1 MDHPV
6 TTANF
11 DIVLQLLGRM
21 NYAWTNTE
29 TLLVHFIAGLAG
41 VDKETAIVI
50 FLTLNTTRARFDL
63 VDRLAKMGRIDS
75 EGRDEILSFTAQM
88 KEVLKHKNQYNH
100 CLYSF
105 DADGGNAK
113 TIMMRIA
120 ETKHGIKFGKENDLD
135 AAEMKRI
142 RESIDRI
149 ETLNR
154 TAWRLIVAH
163 KFPA

>member
-1 MDHPV
+1 MGAPV

-63 VDRLAKMGRIDS
+63 VDRLAKMGRIGGK
-75 EGRDEILSFTAQM
+75 GRDEILSFTAQM

-120 ETKHGIKFGKENDLD
+120 ETKHSIKFGKEKNLNDE
-135 AAEMKRI
+135 EMKRI
-142 RESIDRI
+142 RDSIDRI
-149 ETLNR
+149 EGLNR
-154 TAWRLIVAH
+154 SAWRLIVAYR
-163 KFPA
+163 FPV

>member
-1 MDHPV
+1 MEGPV
-6 TTANF
+6 PAVNF
-11 DIVLQLLGRM
+11 DVVLQLLGRM
-21 NYAWTNTE
+21 NYVWTNTE

-63 VDRLAKMGRIDS
+63 VDRLAKMGRLDDKT
-75 EGRDEILSFTAQM
+75 RDDILSFTGQM

-105 DADGGNAK
+105 DPDGLHAK

-120 ETKHGIKFGKENDLD
+120 ESKHGIKFGKESALD

-142 RESIDRI
+142 RNSIDRI
-149 ETLNR
+149 EGLNR
-154 TAWRLIVAH
+154 AAWRLIVAH
-163 KFPA
+163 KFPV